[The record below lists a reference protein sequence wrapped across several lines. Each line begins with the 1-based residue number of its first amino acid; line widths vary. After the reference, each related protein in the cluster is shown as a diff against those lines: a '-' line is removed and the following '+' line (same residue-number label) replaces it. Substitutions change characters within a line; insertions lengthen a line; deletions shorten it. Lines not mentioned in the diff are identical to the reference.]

1 MVLVELCTFP
11 PKGKASNSSLT
22 PSPEFPE
29 RNAYRTKDGGT
40 RICYFASIRVS
51 KRLIYDVVV
60 FVDQI
65 ATPFFVAQQ
74 PTQLLAKQPLPHPSS
89 ESSVLPLP
97 HPASVQSR

>member
-1 MVLVELCTFP
+1 M
-11 PKGKASNSSLT
+11 
-22 PSPEFPE
+22 
-29 RNAYRTKDGGT
+29 
-40 RICYFASIRVS
+40 SI
-51 KRLIYDVVV
+51 RLIYDVVV

>member
-1 MVLVELCTFP
+1 MLGRQVPTDTSYERGVP
-11 PKGKASNSSLT
+11 NDHSHLT
-22 PSPEFPE
+22 REVTPEV
-29 RNAYRTKDGGT
+29 NAA
-40 RICYFASIRVS
+40 CQ
-51 KRLIYDVVV
+51 LYDVVV